1 MTMIILKDITFSLLK
16 HNTETLVMKK
26 KSTRIFKVL
35 LSIFLIWIVMAGKS
49 MAANLELVSQCA
61 DTGDQVVFTLL
72 LNDAPNGCESIGV
85 DIVYDPDVIE
95 YNSEDFSGT
104 LLENFS
110 FSQVNLVSAG
120 LLRIGAFNAG
130 EAISQGTSGSMVT
143 LTFTVNDETGSDL
156 SLENLKDDIET
167 WTTTDGR
174 VYAMHD
180 LSVTSYGEGTV
191 AMEPSGGS
199 YCENT
204 QVTMTATP
212 GSCSAF
218 DSWSGDTVTE
228 TGTYTATID
237 MDSDKSVAAYF
248 IQETFTITV
257 TDPSYGTVNVQPA
270 GPYCQG
276 DEVTLTAT
284 GDTNWAFSNWG
295 GDLTG
300 SQNPSTITIDDDMS
314 VTADFT
320 EAMTYNLSVSVS
332 PQGKGTVDLDPI
344 GGTYDE
350 ETEVTMTATPV
361 YGWQFVG
368 FTIDDQTYTDNP
380 ATIIMDEDKT
390 FTAVFSR
397 ASYVL
402 SCTSSGQGA
411 IIFDPPGG
419 TYEEGTQVTVTAAP
433 EDGWAFDSY
442 SGDLLG
448 EYSTAIITVDENKTI
463 TASFIQ
469 TATQE
474 VAAEAGGGSSSGGG
488 GCFIST
494 FWNF

>member
-1 MTMIILKDITFSLLK
+1 MTTIILTNITFSLLK
-16 HNTETLVMKK
+16 INKETLVMKN
-26 KSTRIFKVL
+26 KSTRILKVI
-35 LSIFLIWIVMAGKS
+35 LSISLIWVFMSGKS
-49 MAANLELVSQCA
+49 MATNLELVSQCA
-61 DTGDQVVFTLL
+61 NTGDQVVFTLL

-85 DIVYDPDVIE
+85 DIVYDSDVIE
-95 YNSEDFSGT
+95 YDSEDFSGT

-110 FSQVNLVSAG
+110 FSQVNLVSEG

-130 EAISQGTSGSMVT
+130 EAITQGTSGSMVT
-143 LTFTVNDETGSDL
+143 LTFTVNAETGSDL

-174 VYAMHD
+174 VYAMYD
-180 LSVTSYGEGTV
+180 ISAASDGQGTV
-191 AMEPSGGS
+191 TMEPSGGS

-237 MDSDKSVAAYF
+237 IDSDKSVTASF
-248 IQETFTITV
+248 IQETFSITV
-257 TDPSYGTVNVQPA
+257 TDPSYGAVNVQPA

-276 DEVTLTAT
+276 DEVTLTAV
-284 GDTNWAFSNWG
+284 GDSGWAFSSWG
-295 GDLTG
+295 EDLTG
-300 SQNPSTITIDDDMS
+300 SQNPSTITIDDDIS

-320 EAMTYNLSVSVS
+320 EELNYNLLVSVS
-332 PQGKGTVDLDPI
+332 DQGRGTVDLDPI

-350 ETEVTMTATPV
+350 ETEVTMTATPIE
-361 YGWQFVG
+361 GWQFVG

-380 ATIIMDEDKT
+380 ATITMDENKT
-390 FTAVFSR
+390 FTAIFSR

-402 SCTSSGQGA
+402 SFTATGQGTV
-411 IIFDPPGG
+411 ILDPPGG
-419 TYEEGTQVTVTAAP
+419 TYEEGTQVTMTAAP
-433 EDGWAFDSY
+433 EDGWEFDSY

-448 EYSTAIITVDENKTI
+448 EYNTAIITVDENKTI
-463 TASFIQ
+463 FASFTQ